1 VGVGQRHTG
10 VSDRAS
16 VRRRGLRAVSASAG
30 VPVACAKHGEEAL
43 TRPGEAGP
51 PRIPAIISAGASV
64 IQAGQ
69 PPVALGSL
77 PFDEQAANKLGA
89 QYEQAAPDQAR
100 QMLNDRSDMFRSNYR
115 RVPDA
120 VKQ

>member
-1 VGVGQRHTG
+1 
-10 VSDRAS
+10 
-16 VRRRGLRAVSASAG
+16 
-30 VPVACAKHGEEAL
+30 
-43 TRPGEAGP
+43 
-51 PRIPAIISAGASV
+51 V

-69 PPVALGSL
+69 PPVALAELGSL